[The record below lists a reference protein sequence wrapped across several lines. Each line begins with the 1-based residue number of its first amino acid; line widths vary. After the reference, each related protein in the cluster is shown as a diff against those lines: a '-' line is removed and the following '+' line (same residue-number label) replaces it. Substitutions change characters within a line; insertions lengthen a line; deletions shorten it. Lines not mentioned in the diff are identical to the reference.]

1 MWLSDFTLI
10 LSDRVVKGGSVRIE
24 DGLITEVREEIV
36 PEGIN
41 GRGMQ
46 LFPGFIDMHGD
57 MIEIELEPRAQV
69 DFPMDVALGHL
80 DARLAASGVTTAYA
94 SVSFSRG
101 ARDGER
107 RSYEHTCN
115 IIRCLKEAKADTR
128 IDHRI
133 HARFD
138 ITFTTAIDALEHLLA
153 DGQVDLVSVM
163 DHTPGQGQYRN
174 LERMIELKAAREGSS
189 IDQARAEV
197 DERLKTT
204 TPEEEIF
211 ANLQKVAGL
220 CRQYGVSLA
229 SHDDDT
235 VKKSNLMADIGAVIS
250 EFPVT
255 MEAAETVVSRGL
267 MTAVGAPNAM
277 RGQSYSGN
285 LSAREAHAAG
295 LLHILAADY
304 HPAAILPAIR
314 VLAKTD
320 PDGLAGAARLATI
333 NPAKALGLTD
343 RGEIAVGK
351 RADLIVVNDKDR
363 VIETYC
369 AGQSVHANGTLSA
382 ALPHKA
388 TATSA
393 SFTKASRD
401 GLAAVT

>member
-1 MWLSDFTLI
+1 MWLSDFTLV
-10 LSDRVVKGGSVRIE
+10 LPDRIVKGGSVRVE
-24 DGLITEVREEIV
+24 DGLIAEIREEIV

-57 MIEIELEPRAQV
+57 MIEVELEPRAKV
-69 DFPMDVALGHL
+69 DFPMEVALGHL

-115 IIRCLKEAKADTR
+115 IIRSLKNAKADTCV
-128 IDHRI
+128 DHRI

-138 ITFTTAIDALEHLLA
+138 ITFTSAIDALEQLLA
-153 DGQVDLVSVM
+153 GGQVDLVSVM

-189 IDQARAEV
+189 VEQAKAEV
-197 DERLKTT
+197 DARLKNR

-211 ANLQKVAGL
+211 ANLQRVSGL
-220 CRQYGVSLA
+220 CRDYGVSLA

-235 VKKSNLMADIGAVIS
+235 VMKANIMADIGAVIS

-255 MEAAETVVSRGL
+255 MEAAETVVSRGM
-267 MTAVGAPNAM
+267 MTAMGAPNAM
-277 RGQSYSGN
+277 RGESYSGN

-304 HPAAILPAIR
+304 HPATFLPAIR
-314 VLAKTD
+314 TLAETD
-320 PDGLAGAARLATI
+320 PNGLAGAARLATV

-351 RADLIVVNDKDR
+351 RADLIVVNDKNR
-363 VIETYC
+363 VIQTFC
-369 AGQSVHANGTLSA
+369 VGQPVHANGTLSTGNVQGRRDD
-382 ALPHKA
+382 KD
-388 TATSA
+388 

-401 GLAAVT
+401 GLATVT